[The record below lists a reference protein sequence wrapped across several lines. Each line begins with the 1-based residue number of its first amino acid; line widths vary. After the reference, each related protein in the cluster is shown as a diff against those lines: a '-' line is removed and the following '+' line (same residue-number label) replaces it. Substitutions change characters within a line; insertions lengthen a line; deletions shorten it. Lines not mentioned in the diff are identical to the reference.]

1 MGRVSEG
8 EREELAKP
16 GARINV
22 LKLVMKT
29 VEALTGRGPVLQ
41 RLYVKNIESGS

>member
-1 MGRVSEG
+1 MKKG
-8 EREELAKP
+8 EREELVKP

-29 VEALTGRGPVLQ
+29 VGALTGRGAVLQ
-41 RLYVKNIESGS
+41 WLYIKSTESGS